1 MENLR
6 SRLSLRSIRE
16 HDILFAGIC
25 MAEAQIVHL
34 YHRRLY
40 NSGIDK
46 LLRDE
51 DKSSKTYRLFALGDE
66 SRLLNPSERSRLI
79 KKGLGL
85 KTLRDISEGWEK
97 AGDYEHDV
105 SLKRCFYDHAMNAAE
120 ILAVK
125 GEVANER
132 RILIKMKRS
141 GIGDIAYYKRNRKN
155 PYLDDEASRKLGDM
169 IV

>member
-1 MENLR
+1 
-6 SRLSLRSIRE
+6 
-16 HDILFAGIC
+16 
-25 MAEAQIVHL
+25 MADAQIVHL

-40 NSGIDK
+40 NSDIDR

-66 SRLLNPSERSRLI
+66 SRLLDPSKRRQII

-85 KTLRDISEGWEK
+85 KLLRDISEGWEK
-97 AGDYEHDV
+97 AGDYERDV

-120 ILAVK
+120 ILSVK

-132 RILIKMKRS
+132 RILIKIKRS
-141 GIGDIAYYKRNRKN
+141 GIADISGYKKRRKN
-155 PYLDDEASRKLGDM
+155 HYLDTEAAKKLGES
-169 IV
+169 II

>member
-1 MENLR
+1 
-6 SRLSLRSIRE
+6 
-16 HDILFAGIC
+16 
-25 MAEAQIVHL
+25 MADAQIVHL

-40 NSGIDK
+40 NSDIDR
-46 LLRDE
+46 LLKNE

-66 SRLLNPSERSRLI
+66 SRLLDPSKRRQII

-85 KTLRDISEGWEK
+85 KLLRDISEGWEK
-97 AGDYEHDV
+97 AGDYERDV

-120 ILAVK
+120 ILSVK

-141 GIGDIAYYKRNRKN
+141 GIADVSGYKKGRKN
-155 PYLDDEASRKLGDM
+155 HYLDTEASKKLGES
-169 IV
+169 II

>member
-1 MENLR
+1 
-6 SRLSLRSIRE
+6 
-16 HDILFAGIC
+16 
-25 MAEAQIVHL
+25 MADAQIVHL
-34 YHRRLY
+34 YHRKLY
-40 NSGIDK
+40 NSDIDR

-66 SRLLNPSERSRLI
+66 SRLLDPSKRRQII

-85 KTLRDISEGWEK
+85 KLLRDISEGWEK
-97 AGDYEHDV
+97 AGDYERDV

-120 ILAVK
+120 ILSVK

-141 GIGDIAYYKRNRKN
+141 GIADVSGYKKGRKN
-155 PYLDDEASRKLGDM
+155 HYLDTEAAKKLGES
-169 IV
+169 II

>member
-1 MENLR
+1 
-6 SRLSLRSIRE
+6 
-16 HDILFAGIC
+16 
-25 MAEAQIVHL
+25 MADAQIVHL

-40 NSGIDK
+40 NSDIDR

-66 SRLLNPSERSRLI
+66 SRLLDPSKRRQII

-85 KTLRDISEGWEK
+85 KLLRDISEGWEK
-97 AGDYEHDV
+97 AGDYERDV

-120 ILAVK
+120 ILSVK

-132 RILIKMKRS
+132 RILIKIKRS
-141 GIGDIAYYKRNRKN
+141 GIADISGYKKRRKN
-155 PYLDDEASRKLGDM
+155 HYLDTEASKKLGDS